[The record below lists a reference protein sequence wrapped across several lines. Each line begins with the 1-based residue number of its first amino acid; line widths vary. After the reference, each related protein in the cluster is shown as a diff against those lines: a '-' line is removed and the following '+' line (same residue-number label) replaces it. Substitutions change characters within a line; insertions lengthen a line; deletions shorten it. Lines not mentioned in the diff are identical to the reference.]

1 MAFSFLKPGRPT
13 IEDELND
20 LKLRVRALEA
30 IVPCCSPTT
39 PAFGDLAKSIAGVD
53 ILRGYWV
60 LGDPDGSSGEMEETS
75 GWSGGP
81 SPFTI
86 HNHLGTE
93 LVQDVPGCLGIDT
106 GACEWP
112 GFFSQSY
119 LAASNSAMFTTGDT
133 SDVIDSQF
141 SVCGWVNPASETP
154 DIFRGGIFAN
164 QSVAGSGPYHEEGWD
179 LECYWDGSGNIF
191 AQLVRN
197 VAGTAV
203 IASAAVAPDVCSFV
217 AGTYDGATLSIYING
232 VLADSQSD
240 SRTPAFTGAVS
251 APTTGQL
258 LVVGPFTPITQY
270 FDGTIDD
277 VCFWAPAVLTGAE
290 WGQLYAAGIAT

>member
-1 MAFSFLKPGRPT
+1 MAFSFLKPGRPS
-13 IEDELND
+13 IEDEVND
-20 LKLRVRALEA
+20 LKQRVRALEA
-30 IVPCCSPTT
+30 LYPCCSPVL
-39 PAFGDLAKSIAGVD
+39 PAFGDLAKTIAGPD

-60 LGDPDGSSGEMEETS
+60 LGDPADSSGEMAETS

-86 HNHLGTE
+86 HNHSGTE
-93 LVQDVPGCLGIDT
+93 LVQDVAGCLGVDT

-119 LAASNSAMFTTGDT
+119 LAAASSLMFTVGDT

-164 QSVAGSGPYHEEGWD
+164 QTVQSGTPDKEQGWD
-179 LECYWDGSGNIF
+179 LECAWDGSGGIQ
-191 AQLVRN
+191 ARLVRS
-197 VAGTAV
+197 VDGTQV
-203 IASAAVAPDVCSFV
+203 IAAADVAPDVCSFV
-217 AGTYDGATLSIYING
+217 AGTYDGLTLKLYING

-240 SRTPAFTGAVS
+240 SRTPTFTGAVS

-258 LVVGPFTPITQY
+258 LVVGMFTPVTQY

-277 VCFWAPAVLTGAE
+277 VCFWAPAVLTGDE